1 MCILNKHSPSA
12 ANFAFNGCGEVFQ
25 QFIRALRV
33 NGAAEALSKTKI
45 KENKESFGTNTRLFL
60 QVKSDCAGRHEEN
73 VLSHFTDK
81 PAVTAANKGTRLFL
95 KRDHKLSEN
104 TLNESP
110 IQLLLRQ
117 DGDPGGRSKKISLDV
132 DRSASQAFN

>member
-1 MCILNKHSPSA
+1 M
-12 ANFAFNGCGEVFQ
+12 
-25 QFIRALRV
+25 
-33 NGAAEALSKTKI
+33 
-45 KENKESFGTNTRLFL
+45 
-60 QVKSDCAGRHEEN
+60 KSDCAGRHEEN

-117 DGDPGGRSKKISLDV
+117 DGDPGGRSTKISSDV
-132 DRSASQAFN
+132 DRSASQV